1 MYVCLY
7 ILLIDPFKMKIMNHK
22 YYENIAALLKL
33 GIFAKRGMNNMRLLN
48 IACQKMYKL
57 NISYL

>member
-1 MYVCLY
+1 
-7 ILLIDPFKMKIMNHK
+7 MNHK